1 MNVLSALL
9 VLFLCVSCGGDS
21 KKEKCT
27 LNGQQVNCKDMPGK
41 NPQIESLKGT
51 VLKAKV
57 TAAIT
62 QDVANKK
69 FEVIENSFDSSTA
82 EAQNLRM
89 TCGVQ
94 TYSGQIVSYNIYDN
108 FADLSINND
117 RHHMKRLVGNKNSI
131 MGLWT
136 STIVKSGIEQVMQL
150 TVLESSIRIEVTCT
164 VL

>member
-27 LNGQQVNCKDMPGK
+27 YNGQQVNCKDMPGK

-62 QDVANKK
+62 QDAANKK
-69 FEVIENSFDSSTA
+69 FEVIENRFDSSS
-82 EAQNLRM
+82 AQGDNLVV

-94 TYSGQIVSYNIYDN
+94 TEAGQIVTYNINDKY
-108 FADLSINND
+108 ADLVINND
-117 RHHMKRLVGNKNSI
+117 RHHMKRLVGNKDSI
-131 MGLWT
+131 IGLWT
-136 STIVKSGIEQVMQL
+136 STIVKKGIEQVMQL